1 MKNLGVVILGV
12 VMSFALVSCGASST
26 QVEDTQTV
34 GTEVT
39 VAGENGTPSLG
50 QSAQELP
57 ENVKLMVGTFLLE
70 NTEDAVTS
78 EQASELVVLWK
89 AYRSLS
95 NSDTTA
101 AEEIKALINQIQ
113 DTMTPAQLNTI
124 SAMDVS
130 QEDMF
135 TVAQDLGI
143 VPEDFVGSGQGTGDG
158 EGFQGRGF
166 GNLPEGGNPNGGPPE
181 GGLPEGGF
189 RGGQGAGGPGPGG
202 LGGEIDPEAIATL
215 QAERGG
221 TQGFG
226 ARFNSFLLDPLIELL
241 ESKIQA

>member
-1 MKNLGVVILGV
+1 MKNLGVAILGL

-26 QVEDTQTV
+26 QVDDTQAF
-34 GTEVT
+34 GTEVA
-39 VAGENGTPSLG
+39 VAGENGTPFPE
-50 QSAQELP
+50 QRAQELP

-70 NTEDAVTS
+70 DTDDAVTS
-78 EQASELVVLWK
+78 EQAAEMVILWK

-95 NSDTTA
+95 DSDTTA
-101 AEEIKALINQIQ
+101 AAELEALINQIQ
-113 DTMTPAQLNTI
+113 DTMTPAQLNAI
-124 SAMDVS
+124 SAMDIS

-135 TVAQDLGI
+135 TLTQDLGI
-143 VPEDFVGSGQGTGDG
+143 VLEDFAGSGQGTGDG

-166 GNLPEGGNPNGGPPE
+166 GNLPEGGNPNGGLPE
-181 GGLPEGGF
+181 GGIPEGGF
-189 RGGQGAGGPGPGG
+189 RGSQGAGGPGSGG

-221 TQGFG
+221 AQGFG